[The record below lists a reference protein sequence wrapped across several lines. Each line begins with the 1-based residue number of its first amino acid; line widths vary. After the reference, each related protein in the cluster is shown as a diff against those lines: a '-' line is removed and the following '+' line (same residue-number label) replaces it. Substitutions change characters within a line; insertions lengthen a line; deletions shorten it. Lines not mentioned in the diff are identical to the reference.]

1 MSDERRVKRVKVAK
15 GKVEII
21 VHTGSVLDPD
31 EISIKSADEPR
42 PQLPAALQALAP
54 HVLTLCELRGS
65 LEVRSVS
72 FSYTQGA
79 EDEIVMGASVS
90 GLRPLASSRSPM
102 VVNSPHVP
110 ESDYGG
116 NEDSECVLDADF
128 VDALDAVV
136 VEALAYVDGQRAQ
149 GQLFEEK
156 RPCVL
161 EQVAGIVSEREPAE
175 ATA

>member
-31 EISIKSADEPR
+31 EVSIKSADEPR
-42 PQLPAALQALAP
+42 PELPAALQALAP

-90 GLRPLASSRSPM
+90 GLRPLASSRLLLPVKSTPSQRRSP
-102 VVNSPHVP
+102 
-110 ESDYGG
+110 
-116 NEDSECVLDADF
+116 
-128 VDALDAVV
+128 
-136 VEALAYVDGQRAQ
+136 
-149 GQLFEEK
+149 
-156 RPCVL
+156 
-161 EQVAGIVSEREPAE
+161 
-175 ATA
+175 